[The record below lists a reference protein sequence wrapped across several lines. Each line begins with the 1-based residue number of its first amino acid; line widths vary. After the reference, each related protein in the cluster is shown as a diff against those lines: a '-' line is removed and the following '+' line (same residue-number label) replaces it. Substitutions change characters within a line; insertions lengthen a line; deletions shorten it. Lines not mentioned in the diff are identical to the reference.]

1 MQDFIDES
9 VFDRFCPD
17 TIQGDFMKHS
27 KKGSR
32 GPRLY
37 FSHFQNRILCAFLL
51 CTLIPIFIIGGI
63 SYAVSYNI
71 AKDKILNAS
80 ISADAQLHTQFDNRL
95 QQVENIADTLQY
107 NMYNLMQADAPM
119 DTLAMF
125 SEIRSNLSMFKTSF
139 DLAYIN
145 IFLPDEHM
153 ASSESLYFFP
163 VSKLSDFQIPKEV
176 LENPGTSSV
185 WFYQD
190 LLSVPFLVNNSYH
203 ITNSVSCC
211 RVLKH
216 PGTDSIKYAY
226 IIYLDA
232 SEFSSILQEIF
243 QDNQITSYILTDN
256 GKIVASNNPSL
267 LSASLDEEKLDFL
280 YNKGDS
286 LKKRAHTN
294 YHTTTLRN
302 GWLQVTEIPDSYIM
316 QNTHILI
323 KSILLTILISLP
335 LTILVV
341 VLISKNLTRR
351 IKTLSRAMETL
362 QLDASDT
369 NMKALVPQDRA
380 PETFDEIDKLG
391 ITFEK
396 MQHSLNDNLQS
407 ILELS
412 LTEERLK
419 YQLLQ
424 SQINPHFLY
433 NILGSIQ
440 TCQSLGKLDIAN
452 QMLTN
457 LTRFYRMTLR
467 KSEDLISIRDE
478 LTIAQLYLEME
489 KLCHNDNLTW
499 EINMEDG
506 IEKNIDWSA
515 LDATVIAV
523 EYNSLSAL
531 DILKDTHVDL
541 IISDIEMPD
550 LDGISMSQ
558 KALEIQPF
566 IKVILVSAYDK
577 FEYAKRA
584 IRLCVYDYIEKPLD
598 YHYLTEKIKNAFT
611 DIDRTQKNTELV
623 KASRPVMTEKF
634 FHDLL
639 HYPGEDPATH
649 LSQYLKYLDLRSDY
663 DFFDVL
669 ILETEPDPAK
679 SELDFTQY
687 QIQLLNIL
695 NLVKEEMEIFDNV
708 FYLKEFSGIVCI
720 IGQNSKHPQ
729 HFLQVIHQVAS
740 TIVESCKNNVLS
752 LNIGIGSLADS
763 IWKLP
768 VSFASAS
775 HSLKYLF
782 FFPHKNIFDARE
794 ALGKELNLLSFSE
807 NTDEELIRLICS
819 KDMTAI
825 EEWITC
831 YFQNLLGQVQDKNLV
846 FIRIYSLLGR
856 ILKFLYEMN
865 LDTGDLEREII
876 QVYTRF
882 DSFRTYEQFVKWLT
896 QLCASVCEK
905 MDSSLQNYHNQ
916 IYTMALGYIREN
928 FETNTLCLNDI
939 ARHANISPAYLS
951 SLFKKVSG
959 QSISDTIT
967 ALRIESACHYLE
979 STSLSLKEISTKCG
993 YTNQY
998 YFSNSFKKK
1007 LGMSPSAYR
1016 EARGTQG
1023 Q

>member
-1 MQDFIDES
+1 
-9 VFDRFCPD
+9 
-17 TIQGDFMKHS
+17 MKHS

-119 DTLAMF
+119 DTLAML

-163 VSKLSDFQIPKEV
+163 MSKLSDFQIPKEV

-216 PGTDSIKYAY
+216 PDTDSIKYAY

-433 NILGSIQ
+433 NSLSIINWMAIKSRQ
-440 TCQSLGKLDIAN
+440 KEISRVTLALS
-452 QMLTN
+452 T
-457 LTRFYRMTLR
+457 FYRTALSKGADMVTV
-467 KSEDLISIRDE
+467 ETCIR
-478 LTIAQLYLEME
+478 
-489 KLCHNDNLTW
+489 N
-499 EINMEDG
+499 
-506 IEKNIDWSA
+506 IEA
-515 LDATVIAV
+515 
-523 EYNSLSAL
+523 Y
-531 DILKDTHVDL
+531 
-541 IISDIEMPD
+541 
-550 LDGISMSQ
+550 
-558 KALEIQPF
+558 LEIQLIMHDNDF
-566 IKVILVSAYDK
+566 KV
-577 FEYAKRA
+577 EW
-584 IRLCVYDYIEKPLD
+584 
-598 YHYLTEKIKNAFT
+598 KI
-611 DIDRTQKNTELV
+611 DPSVQQELV
-623 KASRPVMTEKF
+623 PKLALQPIVENALE
-634 FHDLL
+634 H
-639 HYPGEDPATH
+639 G
-649 LSQYLKYLDLRSDY
+649 LD
-663 DFFDVL
+663 
-669 ILETEPDPAK
+669 
-679 SELDFTQY
+679 
-687 QIQLLNIL
+687 
-695 NLVKEEMEIFDNV
+695 VKEEGEKLLKLYFFEENGDVVIRVEDN
-708 FYLKEFSGIVCI
+708 
-720 IGQNSKHPQ
+720 
-729 HFLQVIHQVAS
+729 
-740 TIVESCKNNVLS
+740 
-752 LNIGIGSLADS
+752 GIGMEQEQAE
-763 IWKLP
+763 KLLTYQ
-768 VSFASAS
+768 AKGYG
-775 HSLKYLF
+775 LKNVNDRMCILYGE
-782 FFPHKNIFDARE
+782 KYA
-794 ALGKELNLLSFSE
+794 
-807 NTDEELIRLICS
+807 
-819 KDMTAI
+819 
-825 EEWITC
+825 
-831 YFQNLLGQVQDKNLV
+831 
-846 FIRIYSLLGR
+846 IRILSKVGKGTSVDMR
-856 ILKFLYEMN
+856 IPKE
-865 LDTGDLEREII
+865 
-876 QVYTRF
+876 
-882 DSFRTYEQFVKWLT
+882 VK
-896 QLCASVCEK
+896 K
-905 MDSSLQNYHNQ
+905 D
-916 IYTMALGYIREN
+916 
-928 FETNTLCLNDI
+928 ET
-939 ARHANISPAYLS
+939 
-951 SLFKKVSG
+951 
-959 QSISDTIT
+959 
-967 ALRIESACHYLE
+967 
-979 STSLSLKEISTKCG
+979 
-993 YTNQY
+993 
-998 YFSNSFKKK
+998 
-1007 LGMSPSAYR
+1007 
-1016 EARGTQG
+1016 
-1023 Q
+1023 

>member
-1 MQDFIDES
+1 
-9 VFDRFCPD
+9 
-17 TIQGDFMKHS
+17 MKHS

-119 DTLAMF
+119 DTLAML

-139 DLAYIN
+139 DPAYIN

-216 PGTDSIKYAY
+216 PDTDSIKYAY

-506 IEKNIDWSA
+506 IDNF
-515 LDATVIAV
+515 
-523 EYNSLSAL
+523 
-531 DILKDTHVDL
+531 L
-541 IISDIEMPD
+541 ICKFT
-550 LDGISMSQ
+550 L
-558 KALEIQPF
+558 QPF
-566 IKVILVSAYDK
+566 LETVLCMVSLR
-577 FEYAKRA
+577 KRRRFISPLIFPTEM
-584 IRLCVYDYIEKPLD
+584 IRL
-598 YHYLTEKIKNAFT
+598 
-611 DIDRTQKNTELV
+611 
-623 KASRPVMTEKF
+623 
-634 FHDLL
+634 LL
-639 HYPGEDPATH
+639 
-649 LSQYLKYLDLRSDY
+649 
-663 DFFDVL
+663 
-669 ILETEPDPAK
+669 
-679 SELDFTQY
+679 
-687 QIQLLNIL
+687 
-695 NLVKEEMEIFDNV
+695 
-708 FYLKEFSGIVCI
+708 
-720 IGQNSKHPQ
+720 
-729 HFLQVIHQVAS
+729 
-740 TIVESCKNNVLS
+740 
-752 LNIGIGSLADS
+752 
-763 IWKLP
+763 
-768 VSFASAS
+768 
-775 HSLKYLF
+775 
-782 FFPHKNIFDARE
+782 
-794 ALGKELNLLSFSE
+794 
-807 NTDEELIRLICS
+807 
-819 KDMTAI
+819 
-825 EEWITC
+825 
-831 YFQNLLGQVQDKNLV
+831 
-846 FIRIYSLLGR
+846 
-856 ILKFLYEMN
+856 
-865 LDTGDLEREII
+865 
-876 QVYTRF
+876 
-882 DSFRTYEQFVKWLT
+882 
-896 QLCASVCEK
+896 
-905 MDSSLQNYHNQ
+905 
-916 IYTMALGYIREN
+916 
-928 FETNTLCLNDI
+928 
-939 ARHANISPAYLS
+939 
-951 SLFKKVSG
+951 
-959 QSISDTIT
+959 
-967 ALRIESACHYLE
+967 
-979 STSLSLKEISTKCG
+979 
-993 YTNQY
+993 
-998 YFSNSFKKK
+998 
-1007 LGMSPSAYR
+1007 
-1016 EARGTQG
+1016 
-1023 Q
+1023 

>member
-119 DTLAMF
+119 DTLAML
-125 SEIRSNLSMFKTSF
+125 SEIRSNLYMFKTSF

-243 QDNQITSYILTDN
+243 HDNQITSYILTDN

-335 LTILVV
+335 LT
-341 VLISKNLTRR
+341 
-351 IKTLSRAMETL
+351 
-362 QLDASDT
+362 
-369 NMKALVPQDRA
+369 
-380 PETFDEIDKLG
+380 
-391 ITFEK
+391 
-396 MQHSLNDNLQS
+396 
-407 ILELS
+407 
-412 LTEERLK
+412 
-419 YQLLQ
+419 
-424 SQINPHFLY
+424 
-433 NILGSIQ
+433 
-440 TCQSLGKLDIAN
+440 
-452 QMLTN
+452 N

-506 IEKNIDWSA
+506 IDNFLICKFTLQPFLENSIMHGLSQKTPEVHISIDLSYG
-515 LDATVIAV
+515 DDTVIIVITDNGIGMAK
-523 EYNSLSAL
+523 EQLLELQKTL
-531 DILKDTHVDL
+531 D
-541 IISDIEMPD
+541 
-550 LDGISMSQ
+550 
-558 KALEIQPF
+558 
-566 IKVILVSAYDK
+566 
-577 FEYAKRA
+577 
-584 IRLCVYDYIEKPLD
+584 
-598 YHYLTEKIKNAFT
+598 EKIVNY
-611 DIDRTQKNTELV
+611 
-623 KASRPVMTEKF
+623 EKHF
-634 FHDLL
+634 
-639 HYPGEDPATH
+639 G
-649 LSQYLKYLDLRSDY
+649 
-663 DFFDVL
+663 
-669 ILETEPDPAK
+669 IG
-679 SELDFTQY
+679 
-687 QIQLLNIL
+687 
-695 NLVKEEMEIFDNV
+695 NV
-708 FYLKEFSGIVCI
+708 NKRISNPYFGNGRIS
-720 IGQNSKHPQ
+720 
-729 HFLQVIHQVAS
+729 
-740 TIVESCKNNVLS
+740 VESCLYE
-752 LNIGIGSLADS
+752 GTS
-763 IWKLP
+763 ITIE
-768 VSFASAS
+768 FDQME
-775 HSLKYLF
+775 KY
-782 FFPHKNIFDARE
+782 
-794 ALGKELNLLSFSE
+794 
-807 NTDEELIRLICS
+807 DEEC
-819 KDMTAI
+819 
-825 EEWITC
+825 
-831 YFQNLLGQVQDKNLV
+831 
-846 FIRIYSLLGR
+846 
-856 ILKFLYEMN
+856 
-865 LDTGDLEREII
+865 
-876 QVYTRF
+876 
-882 DSFRTYEQFVKWLT
+882 
-896 QLCASVCEK
+896 
-905 MDSSLQNYHNQ
+905 
-916 IYTMALGYIREN
+916 
-928 FETNTLCLNDI
+928 NDC
-939 ARHANISPAYLS
+939 R
-951 SLFKKVSG
+951 
-959 QSISDTIT
+959 
-967 ALRIESACHYLE
+967 
-979 STSLSLKEISTKCG
+979 
-993 YTNQY
+993 
-998 YFSNSFKKK
+998 
-1007 LGMSPSAYR
+1007 
-1016 EARGTQG
+1016 
-1023 Q
+1023 

>member
-119 DTLAMF
+119 DTLAML

-163 VSKLSDFQIPKEV
+163 MSKLSDFQIPKEV

-190 LLSVPFLVNNSYH
+190 
-203 ITNSVSCC
+203 
-211 RVLKH
+211 
-216 PGTDSIKYAY
+216 
-226 IIYLDA
+226 
-232 SEFSSILQEIF
+232 
-243 QDNQITSYILTDN
+243 
-256 GKIVASNNPSL
+256 L

-506 IEKNIDWSA
+506 IDNFLICKFTLQPFLENSIMHGLSQKTPEVHISIDLSYG
-515 LDATVIAV
+515 DDTVIIVITDNGIGMAK
-523 EYNSLSAL
+523 EQLLELQKTL
-531 DILKDTHVDL
+531 D
-541 IISDIEMPD
+541 
-550 LDGISMSQ
+550 
-558 KALEIQPF
+558 
-566 IKVILVSAYDK
+566 
-577 FEYAKRA
+577 
-584 IRLCVYDYIEKPLD
+584 
-598 YHYLTEKIKNAFT
+598 EKIVNY
-611 DIDRTQKNTELV
+611 
-623 KASRPVMTEKF
+623 EKHF
-634 FHDLL
+634 
-639 HYPGEDPATH
+639 G
-649 LSQYLKYLDLRSDY
+649 
-663 DFFDVL
+663 
-669 ILETEPDPAK
+669 IG
-679 SELDFTQY
+679 
-687 QIQLLNIL
+687 
-695 NLVKEEMEIFDNV
+695 NV
-708 FYLKEFSGIVCI
+708 NKRISNPYFGNGRIS
-720 IGQNSKHPQ
+720 
-729 HFLQVIHQVAS
+729 
-740 TIVESCKNNVLS
+740 VESCLYE
-752 LNIGIGSLADS
+752 GTS
-763 IWKLP
+763 ITIE
-768 VSFASAS
+768 FDQME
-775 HSLKYLF
+775 KY
-782 FFPHKNIFDARE
+782 
-794 ALGKELNLLSFSE
+794 
-807 NTDEELIRLICS
+807 DEEC
-819 KDMTAI
+819 
-825 EEWITC
+825 
-831 YFQNLLGQVQDKNLV
+831 
-846 FIRIYSLLGR
+846 
-856 ILKFLYEMN
+856 
-865 LDTGDLEREII
+865 
-876 QVYTRF
+876 
-882 DSFRTYEQFVKWLT
+882 
-896 QLCASVCEK
+896 
-905 MDSSLQNYHNQ
+905 
-916 IYTMALGYIREN
+916 
-928 FETNTLCLNDI
+928 NDC
-939 ARHANISPAYLS
+939 R
-951 SLFKKVSG
+951 
-959 QSISDTIT
+959 
-967 ALRIESACHYLE
+967 
-979 STSLSLKEISTKCG
+979 
-993 YTNQY
+993 
-998 YFSNSFKKK
+998 
-1007 LGMSPSAYR
+1007 
-1016 EARGTQG
+1016 
-1023 Q
+1023 

>member
-119 DTLAMF
+119 DTLAM
-125 SEIRSNLSMFKTSF
+125 
-139 DLAYIN
+139 
-145 IFLPDEHM
+145 
-153 ASSESLYFFP
+153 
-163 VSKLSDFQIPKEV
+163 LSDFQIPKEV

-232 SEFSSILQEIF
+232 SEISSILQEIF

-286 LKKRAHTN
+286 LKKKAHTN

-506 IEKNIDWSA
+506 IDNFLICKFTLQPFLENSILHGLSQKTPEVHISIDLSYG
-515 LDATVIAV
+515 DDTVIIVITDNGIGMAK
-523 EYNSLSAL
+523 EQLLELQKTL
-531 DILKDTHVDL
+531 D
-541 IISDIEMPD
+541 
-550 LDGISMSQ
+550 
-558 KALEIQPF
+558 
-566 IKVILVSAYDK
+566 
-577 FEYAKRA
+577 
-584 IRLCVYDYIEKPLD
+584 
-598 YHYLTEKIKNAFT
+598 EKIVNY
-611 DIDRTQKNTELV
+611 
-623 KASRPVMTEKF
+623 EKHF
-634 FHDLL
+634 
-639 HYPGEDPATH
+639 G
-649 LSQYLKYLDLRSDY
+649 
-663 DFFDVL
+663 
-669 ILETEPDPAK
+669 IG
-679 SELDFTQY
+679 
-687 QIQLLNIL
+687 
-695 NLVKEEMEIFDNV
+695 NV
-708 FYLKEFSGIVCI
+708 NKRISNPYFGNGRIS
-720 IGQNSKHPQ
+720 
-729 HFLQVIHQVAS
+729 
-740 TIVESCKNNVLS
+740 VESCLYE
-752 LNIGIGSLADS
+752 GTS
-763 IWKLP
+763 ITIE
-768 VSFASAS
+768 FDQME
-775 HSLKYLF
+775 KY
-782 FFPHKNIFDARE
+782 
-794 ALGKELNLLSFSE
+794 
-807 NTDEELIRLICS
+807 DEEC
-819 KDMTAI
+819 
-825 EEWITC
+825 
-831 YFQNLLGQVQDKNLV
+831 
-846 FIRIYSLLGR
+846 
-856 ILKFLYEMN
+856 
-865 LDTGDLEREII
+865 
-876 QVYTRF
+876 
-882 DSFRTYEQFVKWLT
+882 
-896 QLCASVCEK
+896 
-905 MDSSLQNYHNQ
+905 
-916 IYTMALGYIREN
+916 
-928 FETNTLCLNDI
+928 NDC
-939 ARHANISPAYLS
+939 R
-951 SLFKKVSG
+951 
-959 QSISDTIT
+959 
-967 ALRIESACHYLE
+967 
-979 STSLSLKEISTKCG
+979 
-993 YTNQY
+993 
-998 YFSNSFKKK
+998 
-1007 LGMSPSAYR
+1007 
-1016 EARGTQG
+1016 
-1023 Q
+1023 